1 MSMSVR
7 QLKAEIHDLEL
18 IIHEKNKAIQGLEKR
33 LAKSES
39 NLKAARASAKARKSG
54 ADRKTASHVP
64 GADRLADKGVQ
75 TLGWAQTQLLDDM
88 FDDSLVVRPVDS
100 FQQLHQLSGSMSE
113 LSLGSID
120 SPRKE
125 ENAQYNSKAQD
136 NRRGQSLGGARQER
150 AELLSR
156 LKLPP
161 SPRGPG
167 VGASDAAP
175 SRGRRSVAEA
185 PALKKG
191 NGRPGQGRVKRRDR
205 DMRGLSERLQQ
216 HTRSSLPKA
225 GTWSGSDG
233 ESPRKPPL
241 VGRKMPWEEV
251 IQVCA
256 PIQPSPTPRE
266 GGKWIKL
273 TISSPSSCLG
283 AEDHQ
288 AGRRHP
294 DGMGWVVDPKRVNF
308 LLQLSIDTSMRPL

>member
-64 GADRLADKGVQ
+64 AADRLADKGVQ

-136 NRRGQSLGGARQER
+136 NGRGQSLGGARQER

-175 SRGRRSVAEA
+175 SRGRRSVAQA
-185 PALKKG
+185 PTLRKG

-251 IQVCA
+251 IQVCVRA
-256 PIQPSPTPRE
+256 RTCVW
-266 GGKWIKL
+266 G
-273 TISSPSSCLG
+273 
-283 AEDHQ
+283 
-288 AGRRHP
+288 
-294 DGMGWVVDPKRVNF
+294 
-308 LLQLSIDTSMRPL
+308 

>member
-1 MSMSVR
+1 MSVR

-64 GADRLADKGVQ
+64 AADRLADKGVQ

-136 NRRGQSLGGARQER
+136 NGRGQSLGGARQER

-156 LKLPP
+156 LKLPLSP
-161 SPRGPG
+161 SGPG
-167 VGASDAAP
+167 VPGKEGEGQACCAAQ
-175 SRGRRSVAEA
+175 VFL
-185 PALKKG
+185 PA
-191 NGRPGQGRVKRRDR
+191 
-205 DMRGLSERLQQ
+205 
-216 HTRSSLPKA
+216 
-225 GTWSGSDG
+225 
-233 ESPRKPPL
+233 
-241 VGRKMPWEEV
+241 
-251 IQVCA
+251 
-256 PIQPSPTPRE
+256 
-266 GGKWIKL
+266 
-273 TISSPSSCLG
+273 CLG
-283 AEDHQ
+283 R
-288 AGRRHP
+288 AG
-294 DGMGWVVDPKRVNF
+294 K
-308 LLQLSIDTSMRPL
+308 